1 MNSPVGSQVWQW
13 LRHRARLDNGQVI
26 TKQLFD
32 RLLDEEMRKLRK

>member
-1 MNSPVGSQVWQW
+1 MSLQVWQW